1 MSLTKTLIA
10 EIEHESAGTRKIL
23 ERIPQDKFDWKPH
36 PKSNSLK
43 ALASHVAGLSSWPG
57 VIAKTDHLDL
67 ASLKGAEINST
78 EDLVKEFDNN
88 IKQALDTLRNT
99 KDEELSGKWSLRK
112 GDHVIAELPKAVS
125 MRSIALSHLYHH
137 RAQLSVYLRLLDV
150 PVPGMYGPSADEK

>member
-1 MSLTKTLIA
+1 MSLTKSLIA

-78 EDLVKEFDNN
+78 EDLNKVMDILIKEDILDDENNLNDTCAWAETSNHDNWDAK
-88 IKQALDTLRNT
+88 IF
-99 KDEELSGKWSLRK
+99 EIE
-112 GDHVIAELPKAVS
+112 I
-125 MRSIALSHLYHH
+125 
-137 RAQLSVYLRLLDV
+137 
-150 PVPGMYGPSADEK
+150 